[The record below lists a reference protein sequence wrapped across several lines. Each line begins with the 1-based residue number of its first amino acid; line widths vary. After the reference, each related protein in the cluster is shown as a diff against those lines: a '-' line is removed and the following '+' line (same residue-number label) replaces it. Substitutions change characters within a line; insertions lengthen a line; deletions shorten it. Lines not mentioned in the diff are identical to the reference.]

1 MIEQIIDRLELLIEE
16 NIISCG
22 EENSLM
28 CHDRNFGVIQAIEC
42 IKKMEKQPK
51 ADWIPCEERL
61 PSERDWYLA
70 VFKEADTD
78 YCLIPVIADYV
89 GTVTNGTTEE
99 GWCIAHCTDTGYPS
113 DEYYKK
119 LKCVVWTNLPQPY
132 KKEGAE

>member
-51 ADWIPCEERL
+51 TDWIPCEERL
-61 PSERDWYLA
+61 PSESGYYFA
-70 VFKEADTD
+70 CIYNADLDDFDFRKIWFAHVDD
-78 YCLIPVIADYV
+78 YDMEESEWRELYYFEE
-89 GTVTNGTTEE
+89 VTA
-99 GWCIAHCTDTGYPS
+99 WQP
-113 DEYYKK
+113 
-119 LKCVVWTNLPQPY
+119 LPQPY